1 MEIKINHAPDSI
13 HEITSCEFNARSINT
28 ITVKYK
34 EERQKSKAPTFAL
47 T

>member
-1 MEIKINHAPDSI
+1 MKLQIDNQVESI
-13 HEITSCEFNARSINT
+13 HEISSEEFNRIEINC
-28 ITVKYK
+28 ISYKYK